1 MDRTVGTTVH
11 RLGESTHLPLPQLS
25 LESIQPGRCIL
36 STELL
41 QVFNAWLA
49 TNGHLPWSKETF
61 GPRFKQHDETTKH
74 GVRLAK
80 ISKLESLS
88 RPPWPLAVSEVPRRP
103 DAYLGVRFRS
113 VTEAEGTTETETTSD

>member
-1 MDRTVGTTVH
+1 VLQKNFGHGARDASMGYWKAWLVPD
-11 RLGESTHLPLPQLS
+11 PAA
-25 LESIQPGRCIL
+25 CIL

-49 TNGHLPWSKETF
+49 ANGHLPWSKETF
-61 GPRFKQHDETTKH
+61 GPRFKQHDETTRH

-113 VTEAEGTTETETTSD
+113 VTEAEGITETETTSD